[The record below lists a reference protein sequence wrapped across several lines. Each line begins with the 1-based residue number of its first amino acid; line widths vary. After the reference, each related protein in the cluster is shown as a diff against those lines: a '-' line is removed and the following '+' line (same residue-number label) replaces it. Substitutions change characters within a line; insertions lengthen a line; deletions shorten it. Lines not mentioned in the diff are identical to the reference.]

1 MKIAFLFVPEETNV
15 ERFARSYFC
24 KYTTTVVLAPSC
36 QAPTCERR
44 SAPVETRER
53 KIQEEAINQISPTQN
68 KNEFPLIP
76 KNGQGAEQ
84 VFERSLNRKK
94 RKMGTS
100 NSTRKFVT
108 FNGLPI
114 EPPLI
119 TVDLSNQI
127 MNHTTPN
134 DFIEFSSCGSNV

>member
-1 MKIAFLFVPEETNV
+1 M
-15 ERFARSYFC
+15 
-24 KYTTTVVLAPSC
+24 VLVPSC

-44 SAPVETRER
+44 CAPVETRE
-53 KIQEEAINQISPTQN
+53 KEIQEEAINQISPTQN
-68 KNEFPLIP
+68 ENEFPLIP

-84 VFERSLNRKK
+84 VFERS

-108 FNGLPI
+108 FNWLPI

-119 TVDLSNQI
+119 TVNLSNQI
-127 MNHTTPN
+127 MNHITPN
-134 DFIEFSSCGSNV
+134 DFIEFPSCGSKA